1 MFYEWNDGLHCC
13 IALQDELTS
22 KYKSHSP
29 GWRNREV
36 ITVWKQVKYNWPKCM
51 KENFNDEIKTISKLV
66 DIMQEQFMPNL
77 RNITSSFKVNDEVS
91 YDVQVRLSR

>member
-1 MFYEWNDGLHCC
+1 MNGMMVC
-13 IALQDELTS
+13 IVRQSDELTS

>member
-1 MFYEWNDGLHCC
+1 
-13 IALQDELTS
+13 
-22 KYKSHSP
+22 
-29 GWRNREV
+29 
-36 ITVWKQVKYNWPKCM
+36 M
-51 KENFNDEIKTISKLV
+51 KENFNDEIKTIIKLV